1 VKSDPPII
9 KIIQRIEHDYEQ
21 KQLSL
26 YLHKKSTDFLRSR
39 GLRART
45 VLRLTICQLP
55 DSHDYRGP
63 SLHHWLTGFIV
74 YEFIENILT
83 GDLSGDM
90 YVKFDLS
97 RITSQLESI
106 HPREKPVNNTWTRY

>member
-45 VLRLTICQLP
+45 VLRLTVRQLP
-55 DSHDYRGP
+55 NSHDYRGP
-63 SLHHWLTGFIV
+63 SLHHWLTEFTV
-74 YEFIENILT
+74 YEFIENILD
-83 GDLSGDM
+83 GDLNGDM

-97 RITSQLESI
+97 HTTSQLESI
-106 HPREKPVNNTWTRY
+106 HPREKPLNNTWTRY

>member
-1 VKSDPPII
+1 MKSDPPII

-45 VLRLTICQLP
+45 VLRLTVRQLP
-55 DSHDYRGP
+55 NSHDYRGP
-63 SLHHWLTGFIV
+63 SLHHWLTEFTV
-74 YEFIENILT
+74 YEFIENIL
-83 GDLSGDM
+83 DGDM

-97 RITSQLESI
+97 PTTSQLESI
-106 HPREKPVNNTWTRY
+106 HPREKPLNHTWKQY